1 MRPFLLNYTPP
12 PLPFQSLAGIFGL
25 NGFNPGRPDR
35 ISRLS
40 YTCREY
46 LASRLNGNP
55 PERNTFHNFCHALGV
70 ENKLVQASSRSGNP
84 TAYLLQS
91 FSSRPEATMRNLER
105 ALTEIGM
112 ENVFVGLTVMEDG
125 GGEDD

>member
-1 MRPFLLNYTPP
+1 MSIHP
-12 PLPFQSLAGIFGL
+12 AGIYGL
-25 NGFNPGRPDR
+25 NGLGPGRPDR
-35 ISRLS
+35 ISHLS

-84 TAYLLQS
+84 TAYLLQK
-91 FSSRPEATMRNLER
+91 FSAHPEATLENLER
-105 ALTEIGM
+105 ALAEIGM
-112 ENVFVGLTVMEDG
+112 ENVFARLSLMLAHAEGDPEDN
-125 GGEDD
+125 

>member
-1 MRPFLLNYTPP
+1 MKGLYFCMSP
-12 PLPFQSLAGIFGL
+12 AGIYGL
-25 NGFNPGRPDR
+25 NGLNPGHPDH

-46 LASRLNGNP
+46 LASSLNGNP

-70 ENKLVQASSRSGNP
+70 ENKLVQASSHSGNP
-84 TAYLLQS
+84 TAYLLQK
-91 FSSRPEATMRNLER
+91 FSSRPEATLENLER

-112 ENVFVGLTVMEDG
+112 ENVFARLTVMLGNEDG
-125 GGEDD
+125 GGEGPEDN